1 MKIEDGLRREGV
13 TIVFMDK
20 MLAPLSRGKRR
31 EISERIVAMV
41 DYDRSGEDRRELAQ
55 KVLYAQM
62 RLATA
67 GYSTGG
73 RPPYGFRRWLV
84 KEDGTRVRELAEGE
98 SVKMRGHHVVWL
110 PGPEEEWGVIRRI
123 LEMLETMPASRVAKS
138 LTEEGVPTPDHGR
151 YRTDNGVRHR
161 TSGVW
166 HQSTIVN
173 IARNPL
179 LLTMVE
185 YGRRSMGDQ
194 LRCTPDGPREL
205 EDADFR
211 PDNDKPRVIRNPD
224 KDRIT
229 APAAF
234 EAPVDPERHQQLLAK
249 LDERAGTQR
258 GKPRSRDPDKNP
270 LGGRA
275 FDMNCGWPL
284 YRQPYNQ
291 RFRYTCG
298 LYQQSHG
305 AQCSH
310 NHVDG
315 QTATQFMLSV
325 VRQRVLL
332 PGRLERFERRIRQL
346 AAAEQRNNDSEQQLA
361 RLQASLARVEAEKE
375 QVGKNLARA
384 RTDEQYRV
392 IETEF
397 DRLAEQA
404 KSLRAQVAAAERQAG
419 KTNNMEAAADEAI
432 AIVHR
437 LADLARDG
445 DDLGKARQLF
455 DLLNA
460 RLFLGFQPVQVKKR
474 VLNKITGGQVT
485 FGAAEPPVEIYQG
498 PTARKKIKSPTAEST
513 PGLRE
518 RRLPSPPKRTV
529 CSGGEDKSLESLVT
543 TSAHVARMF

>member
-1 MKIEDGLRREGV
+1 MAQRAEKDRALFYTRDSGGKHETTPGEYVRWAQRQAEDIGLQFNGTPDRIEAMIRDGESVDEDIFLDYGVQGHILSRPGLDALIETAVHNRDVSHVMIPRRNRLARPDDPLDAMKIEDGLRREGV

-20 MLAPLSRGKRR
+20 TLPPISRGKRR

-41 DYDRSGEDRRELAQ
+41 DYDRSSEDRRELAQ

-84 KEDGTRVRELAEGE
+84 KEDGTRVRELTEGE

-110 PGPEEEWGVIRRI
+110 PGPEEQWLIIRRV
-123 LEMLETMPASRVAKS
+123 LNMLETMPASRVAKA

-166 HQSTIVN
+166 HQSTVVN

-224 KDRIT
+224 EHRIT

-234 EAPVDPERHQQLLAK
+234 EAPVDPERHQRLLSK

-284 YRQPYNQ
+284 YRQPYN
-291 RFRYTCG
+291 RSFR
-298 LYQQSHG
+298 
-305 AQCSH
+305 
-310 NHVDG
+310 
-315 QTATQFMLSV
+315 
-325 VRQRVLL
+325 
-332 PGRLERFERRIRQL
+332 
-346 AAAEQRNNDSEQQLA
+346 
-361 RLQASLARVEAEKE
+361 
-375 QVGKNLARA
+375 
-384 RTDEQYRV
+384 
-392 IETEF
+392 
-397 DRLAEQA
+397 
-404 KSLRAQVAAAERQAG
+404 
-419 KTNNMEAAADEAI
+419 
-432 AIVHR
+432 
-437 LADLARDG
+437 
-445 DDLGKARQLF
+445 
-455 DLLNA
+455 
-460 RLFLGFQPVQVKKR
+460 
-474 VLNKITGGQVT
+474 
-485 FGAAEPPVEIYQG
+485 
-498 PTARKKIKSPTAEST
+498 
-513 PGLRE
+513 
-518 RRLPSPPKRTV
+518 
-529 CSGGEDKSLESLVT
+529 
-543 TSAHVARMF
+543 